1 MMNNKNK
8 IRRISLI
15 VAAFVMV
22 AVLSISGTIAWLTAD
37 TEPVMNKFTTSD
49 IKIELKES
57 DELDLKM
64 VPGKVITKDPVVT
77 VKADSEACWLFVKVE
92 KSENFDTF
100 MTYERANGWT
110 ELKDVEGVYYRVVS
124 ANTAD
129 TVFHVIKEDKVT
141 VKTDVTKAMMDA
153 LKENTYPT
161 LTFTA
166 YACQKDNVA
175 DAATAWAALNPPADD
190 TAA

>member
-1 MMNNKNK
+1 MNNKNK
-8 IRRISLI
+8 IRRIALT

-22 AVLSISGTIAWLTAD
+22 AVLSIGGTIAWLTD
-37 TEPVMNKFTTSD
+37 ETEAVENTFTKANID
-49 IKIELKES
+49 IDLDES

-92 KSENFDTF
+92 KSENFDNF
-100 MTYERANGWT
+100 MTYAMADGWT
-110 ELKDVEGVYYRVVS
+110 ELKDVEGVYYREV
-124 ANTAD
+124 AATTKNTD
-129 TVFHVIKEDKVT
+129 FDVINENEVT
-141 VKTDVTKAMMDA
+141 VKTEVTKAMMDA
-153 LKENTYPT
+153 LTENTYPT

-175 DAATAWAALNPPADD
+175 DVATAWAALNVLPADD